1 MPQTER
7 MYPVTLTRI
16 RPLVLSLALIGA
28 LSGCDRLQQLR
39 DYFSGSSSSQAPVAI
54 PGQGGQVNMLLPDFT
69 QLVEREGPAVVNIS
83 ANRME
88 DEEDSPFPFPI
99 PEDDPFFEFF
109 KRFVPPNGAPRQQQP
124 RERESVSYGS
134 GFILSEDG
142 YLLTNAHVVA
152 GASRV
157 RLATRKIWVSTAMV
171 GWPKAVFRIT
181 LAVLR
186 PTPGS
191 ASSAARSAGTS
202 PPWRSSSSRQVSIRW
217 RALLRYRPM
226 VLI

>member
-152 GASRV
+152 GASQVQVKLNDKREFKAKV
-157 RLATRKIWVSTAMV
+157 IGVDKRTDVAVLKIDASGLPKVKIGAPATPTAMSM
-171 GWPKAVFRIT
+171 GMAKEMPIK
-181 LAVLR
+181 
-186 PTPGS
+186 
-191 ASSAARSAGTS
+191 
-202 PPWRSSSSRQVSIRW
+202 PPER
-217 RALLRYRPM
+217 L
-226 VLI
+226 

>member
-1 MPQTER
+1 M
-7 MYPVTLTRI
+7 
-16 RPLVLSLALIGA
+16 
-28 LSGCDRLQQLR
+28 
-39 DYFSGSSSSQAPVAI
+39 AI
-54 PGQGGQVNMLLPDFT
+54 PRQGGQVNMLLPDFT

-88 DEEDSPFPFPI
+88 DEEDSPFPLI

-152 GASRV
+152 GASQVQVKLNDKREF
-157 RLATRKIWVSTAMV
+157 
-171 GWPKAVFRIT
+171 KAKVIGVDKRT
-181 LAVLR
+181 DVAVLKIDASGLPKVKIGAR
-186 PTPGS
+186 P
-191 ASSAARSAGTS
+191 R
-202 PPWRSSSSRQVSIRW
+202 
-217 RALLRYRPM
+217 
-226 VLI
+226 